1 MMMLMTV
8 PNTYNCASCFP
19 DTILHIILMKICS
32 SSQVQGVDNISIS
45 L

>member
-1 MMMLMTV
+1 MMTV
-8 PNTYNCASCFP
+8 PNAYNCASCFP
-19 DTILHIILMKICS
+19 DTILRIIHIAKICS